1 MGKLKPL
8 WTCPSCKR
16 KFVTRNLW
24 HSCVRRSES
33 DFLKGKSPHAV
44 ALYRKFKALV
54 KSCGPILVVPVKTRI
69 AFMVRVRFCGVWRMD
84 VNGIVASFWITRR
97 LRSRRFL
104 RVECYGPESYGYY
117 MRIRS
122 PRELDSELLRW
133 LKEAYRVGKQEH
145 LQERAARRAR

>member
-24 HSCVRRSES
+24 HSCIRRSES
-33 DFLKGKSPHAV
+33 DFLKGKSRHAV

-54 KSCGPILVVPVKTRI
+54 KSCGPILIVPVKTRI

-84 VNGIVASFWITRR
+84 ANGIVASFWITRR

-104 RVECYGPESYGYY
+104 KVECYGPESYGYY

-122 PRELDSELLRW
+122 LRELDSELLGW

-145 LQERAARRAR
+145 LLERAARRAR